1 MLSWVSL
8 TAINDR
14 PNTPIIFMV
23 IDYYSQ
29 HPARATPALLA
40 HTSPVII
47 ANHTD
52 PIQTKSSSKRVAAN
66 APQGSIDL
74 ATTVNASAALIRK
87 PCPGRVVVNVQRVGG
102 SLGAIV

>member
-29 HPARATPALLA
+29 HPAKATPALLA

-66 APQGSIDL
+66 APLDSINL
-74 ATTVNASAALIRK
+74 ATTASASVIQTGK
-87 PCPGRVVVNVQRVGG
+87 PCPGRKGQSVQLAGISLVGI
-102 SLGAIV
+102 A